1 MQTIKGPTVNR
12 RNVVVGLCASG
23 VLAGCSSGSAPKA
36 PEPSQAQK
44 AAMNGQALATGEM
57 DRWAGMVGREL
68 NAAGFR
74 LKVQGVRPFASEGPR
89 PEAARDRGFLVV
101 FDVQS
106 GGQMPGDLIYALSSR
121 DVGPLDVFVAS
132 AATAEAPATMHAVF
146 N

>member
-23 VLAGCSSGSAPKA
+23 ILAGCSSSRA
-36 PEPSQAQK
+36 PETAQESQAAK

-57 DRWAGMVGREL
+57 DRWAGMVGREF

-74 LKVQGVRPFASEGPR
+74 LKVLGVRPFASEGPR
-89 PEAARDRGFLVV
+89 PEAARDSAFLVV

-106 GGQMPGDLIYALSSR
+106 GGQMPGDLIYAMSSR
-121 DVGPLDVFVAS
+121 DVGPIDVFMAS
-132 AATAEAPATMHAVF
+132 AATPEALGAMHAVF